1 MTLIPF
7 GRKLKSL
14 GRVGHVVSVLT
25 KHGFGWLAVNLHLD
39 RFVPFRKRL
48 RKARLEEPGAPTPS
62 TAARLARAF
71 EELGPTYIKL
81 GQVLGS
87 RADLMPPAFIEE
99 FRKLQDRVQPYPTA
113 EARAV
118 IEEELGGPIERFF
131 SEFGAA
137 PFAAGSIAQAYH
149 ARTCEG
155 RAVVVKVRRP
165 GIRDVVE
172 ADVDIIGRLAELA
185 EHYIPEYRV
194 FRPTML
200 VEEFAQTVR
209 KEIDFIAEASNT
221 QRFGE
226 AFADDPHIV
235 VPHVLWSLTSEGVL
249 TLERIEGAPIY
260 DADQMARAG
269 ADRKALAANLT
280 ECFMRQYFELGLFH
294 ADPHAG
300 NLVVQAPDRIGIL
313 DFGQVG
319 RIGDAMRSKLGTALI
334 AALNREF
341 DIVLDVL
348 DDLAALPDELDRE
361 RLKGDLSALVDK
373 YAGVPLKRLD
383 LRLLFEEITAA
394 ARRHRVI
401 LPRDFV
407 LLGKSLVTMG
417 GVALDLDPETSMVE
431 VVRPKINALLKEKM
445 SPHHLLHQ
453 GLTSAY
459 HVVALAEQG
468 PRQLRQVIRKINRG
482 RLQIVFRHE
491 NLDHLIT
498 ELDRSSNRIAFS
510 LIVAAVILGSSV
522 LMQAHVRPLI
532 PGTDI
537 PLLGLLGYVVAG
549 LLGVWLAFAILRSGR
564 L

>member
-1 MTLIPF
+1 MMLIPF

-14 GRVGHVVSVLT
+14 GRLGHVVSILT
-25 KHGFGWLAVNLHLD
+25 KHGFGWVAVNLHLD
-39 RFVPFRKRL
+39 RFIPFRKRL
-48 RKARLEEPGAPTPS
+48 GKGLLQEAEVPTPS
-62 TAARLARAF
+62 TAARLARAL

-87 RADLMPPAFIEE
+87 RADLMPPAFIDE
-99 FRKLQDRVQPYPTA
+99 FRKLQDRVQPFPTA

-118 IEEELGGPIERFF
+118 IEAELGGPIERFF

-137 PFAAGSIAQAYH
+137 PFAAGSIAQAYQ
-149 ARTCEG
+149 AQTRDG

-165 GIRDVVE
+165 GIRGVVE
-172 ADVDIIGRLAELA
+172 ADIDILGRLAELA
-185 EHYIPEYRV
+185 ERYVPEYRV

-209 KEIDFIAEASNT
+209 KETDFIAEASNT

-226 AFADDPHIV
+226 AFAEDPHIV
-235 VPHVLWSLTSEGVL
+235 VPHVLWNLSGEGVL
-249 TLERIEGAPIY
+249 TLERIEGAPVY
-260 DADQMARAG
+260 DADRLARAG
-269 ADRKALAANLT
+269 ADRKALARHLT

-294 ADPHAG
+294 ADPHPG

-319 RIGDAMRSKLGTALI
+319 RVSDAMRSKLGTALI

-348 DDLAALPDELDRE
+348 DDLGAVPEELDGE
-361 RLKGDLSALVDK
+361 RLKGDLAALVDK

-383 LRLLFEEITAA
+383 LRGLFEEITGT

-407 LLGKSLVTMG
+407 LLGKSLVTVG
-417 GVALDLDPETSMVE
+417 GVALDLDPETSMVA
-431 VVRPKINALLKEKM
+431 VVRPKIDALVRQKV
-445 SPHHLLHQ
+445 SPRHLMHQ
-453 GLTSAY
+453 GLASAY
-459 HVVALAEQG
+459 HVVSLVEQG
-468 PRQLRQVIRKINRG
+468 PRQLRQVLRKINRG

-491 NLDHLIT
+491 NLDRFIT
-498 ELDRSSNRIAFS
+498 ELDRSSNRIAFA
-510 LIVAAVILGSSV
+510 LIVAAIILGSSV

-532 PGTDI
+532 PVTDV
-537 PLLGLLGYVVAG
+537 PLLGLLGYLVAG
-549 LLGVWLAFAILRSGR
+549 LLGVWLAIAILRSGR